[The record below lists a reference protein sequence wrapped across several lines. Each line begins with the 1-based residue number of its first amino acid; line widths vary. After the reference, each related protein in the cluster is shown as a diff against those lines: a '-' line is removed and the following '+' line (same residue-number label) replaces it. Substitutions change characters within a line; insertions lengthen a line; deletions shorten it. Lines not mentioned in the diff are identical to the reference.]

1 MTLGLKNL
9 VYKQDAVMSDT
20 KKNKVSPDSN
30 IPSKLSICLFPSQ
43 QELVQSLSNFL
54 SDDRYQLHFFNKSQR
69 FINFVREYQ
78 EQIDCLV
85 FINKHDSLY
94 QVLSQIW
101 NLGILL
107 PVVIVE
113 TEPTSETLFSET
125 RELPELSKTMTLLSN
140 IYHGAEVRLY
150 PIQVKEI
157 NSYIN
162 LAISKFLNLAPSC
175 KLNERQT
182 QTQSDRLEKSNN
194 RLSVQQ
200 RRLADKLKERLGYLG
215 VYYKRNPKDFCRNL
229 SSNEKAALFEQ
240 LMVDYRQIILN
251 YFDGDSETNQLIDKF
266 VNRAFFAD
274 ISVSQ
279 ILEIHMDLM
288 DEFSQQLKIEGRS
301 EDILLDY
308 RLALIDIIA
317 HLCEMYRRSIPGE
330 DISLELLFRV
340 E

>member
-1 MTLGLKNL
+1 
-9 VYKQDAVMSDT
+9 MSEI
-20 KKNKVSPDSN
+20 KKNQAYSDPH

-43 QELVQSLSNFL
+43 QELAQSLTNLL
-54 SDDRYQLHFFNKSQR
+54 SGDRYQLHFFDTSQG
-69 FINFVREYQ
+69 FIDFVKDRQ
-78 EQIDCLV
+78 DQIDCLV
-85 FINKHDSLY
+85 FINKNDSLY
-94 QVLSQIW
+94 RVLSQIW

-113 TEPTSETLFSET
+113 TEPISGTLFPET
-125 RELPELSKTMTLLSN
+125 NESPELNKTMTLVSN

-162 LAISKFLNLAPSC
+162 LAITKFLNLSPSC
-175 KLNERQT
+175 KLSERQT
-182 QTQSDRLEKSNN
+182 KTQRDFQDRNPN
-194 RLSVQQ
+194 RLGMQQ
-200 RRLADKLKERLGYLG
+200 RRLAEKLKERLGYLG

-229 SSNEKAALFEQ
+229 SSNEKAELFQQ
-240 LMVDYRQIILN
+240 LMVDYRQIILS